1 MPPTSSAE
9 HEAVLEKLALLAI
22 TYEINEWN
30 NEFLKVAEKHLSDA
44 DQTFLSNCYREHL
57 MPIKRG
63 SIWWRDDNARIA
75 LTVLL
80 PERYPL
86 LATKS
91 WKRNREKTRA
101 ILRTWRKDAARI
113 FPELTED
120 GFGDEESDDE
130 ECDVIWKPAPT
141 KKRKG
146 DAIQEDARKNYKKPT
161 ISRSE
166 SPVDDRQEARKT
178 ANTPFRPK
186 PHAPATGLVTPPQSI
201 EGTPVTGSDSDSED
215 CEPIPM
221 RRRRARPPTT
231 PTQSPPL
238 RSVAAAGA
246 YRSPLSISPTR
257 TMASIAPVA
266 SSRHREAEHM
276 ATFGDALKVL
286 SRTQNEKEKESNRRI
301 AELGRSVK
309 QLTEMVAKL
318 TEKMNS

>member
-1 MPPTSSAE
+1 MPPTSSADDE
-9 HEAVLEKLALLAI
+9 HEAVLEKLALLAL

-44 DQTFLSNCYREHL
+44 DQNFLSNCYREHL
-57 MPIKRG
+57 RPIVHG
-63 SIWWRDDNARIA
+63 SIWWNDDNARIA

-91 WKRNREKTRA
+91 WKRNHEKTRG
-101 ILRTWRKDAARI
+101 ILRTWRKDVARI

-120 GFGDEESDDE
+120 GFGDDGSDE
-130 ECDVIWKPAPT
+130 EEYDLSWQPARN

-146 DAIQEDARKNYKKPT
+146 DAVQEDPRKNYKKPA

-166 SPVDDRQEARKT
+166 SPKVGDYQKARKT

-186 PHAPATGLVTPPQSI
+186 PYAPATGLITPPHSI
-201 EGTPVTGSDSDSED
+201 EGTPVAGSDSDSED
-215 CEPIPM
+215 GEPIPM
-221 RRRRARPPTT
+221 RRRRARPPMT

-238 RSVAAAGA
+238 RSATAAAA
-246 YRSPLSISPTR
+246 YPSPLSISPTC

-266 SSRHREAEHM
+266 ASRHREADRI
-276 ATFGDALKVL
+276 ATFEDALKVI
-286 SRTQNEKEKESNRRI
+286 SRAHNEKEKESNRRI

-309 QLTEMVAKL
+309 QLPRWL
-318 TEKMNS
+318 RS